1 MAAVREEAPG
11 NAGEKENIMFRRDKD
26 DGDDNKEPG
35 DDGDKDIGTLPL
47 KPFSTRGSH
56 GPAKPAVQPGTARA
70 HVPRQVSEIPGG
82 PRRTDRNRPGQSEG
96 NKLTVG
102 RDIRLKGEITACDKL
117 VVEGRVEASLTD
129 ARVIEV
135 APTGHYKGDAQ
146 VDEADISGRF
156 EGQLIARDK
165 LTVRTEGRI
174 SGSIRYG
181 RIIIESGGEVSG
193 DMQTLDGA
201 GDPADDGKKKPAT
214 GTS

>member
-1 MAAVREEAPG
+1 
-11 NAGEKENIMFRRDKD
+11 MFRRDKD
-26 DGDDNKEPG
+26 DGDDKEAPG
-35 DDGDKDIGTLPL
+35 ADGGKDIGTPPL

-56 GPAKPAVQPGTARA
+56 GPAKPASPPGAARA
-70 HVPRQVSEIPGG
+70 NVPRQVSEIPSG
-82 PRRTDRNRPGQSEG
+82 PRRTDRGRPGQSEG

-135 APTGHYKGDAQ
+135 TPTGYYKGDAQ
-146 VDEADISGRF
+146 VDEADISGHF

-165 LTVRTEGRI
+165 LTVRADGRI

-181 RIIIESGGEVSG
+181 SIVIESGGEVSG

-201 GDPADDGKKKPAT
+201 GEPTDGGKTKPAT

>member
-1 MAAVREEAPG
+1 
-11 NAGEKENIMFRRDKD
+11 MFRRNKD
-26 DGDDNKEPG
+26 DENENKEEG
-35 DDGDKDIGTLPL
+35 DGEGKDIGTPPL

-56 GPAKPAVQPGTARA
+56 GPAKPTAAPATPRA
-70 HVPRQVSEIPGG
+70 NVPRQVSEIPGG
-82 PRRTDRNRPGQSEG
+82 PRRTDRGRPGQSEG

-102 RDIRLKGEITACDKL
+102 RDIHLKGEITACDKL

-165 LTVRTEGRI
+165 LTVRADGRI

-181 RIIIESGGEVSG
+181 RIVIESGGEVSG

-201 GDPADDGKKKPAT
+201 GGPADDGEAKPAT